1 MSRGEEHHR
10 YMAYLPVY
18 GMFIMN
24 KLYIRALS
32 MLIICAIA
40 LLYGCPPPSD
50 SEIRVTVMGPGEN
63 TTDLTPEE
71 IRALARREAELWWY
85 TSLPEDEA
93 QQYLQVFEAEY
104 PYITTHLVRGSTFEI
119 VRRIDRELAR
129 GQVWADVIHVLD
141 PGVFDDLRR
150 RGELYPYESPHARHL
165 PAAYQEPG
173 QWAAMRAVT
182 ICIAYDERRLRE
194 DEVPHTWP
202 ELLDPRWKGRIG
214 LKDAQTG
221 GSAYAQYY
229 LLREEYGASFWR
241 QMAAQRPRLFRS
253 SADTLAALSSGEIDI
268 AGGILGY
275 SVHQAQAAGAPI
287 KAVWPRDGV
296 PMTIGPLAVLSRAP
310 HPHAAMLFMDFALS
324 QKGQQA
330 MVDISSCYSLRDDI
344 APPPG
349 RPPLS
354 QLNIL
359 TQDGSWSE
367 YRTRQE
373 RLQSEYSR
381 LFHPE
386 SE

>member
-1 MSRGEEHHR
+1 MKRGIRHH
-10 YMAYLPVY
+10 V
-18 GMFIMN
+18 N
-24 KLYIRALS
+24 S
-32 MLIICAIA
+32 SAIA
-40 LLYGCPPPSD
+40 RTFASALRAVTAAALAALALALAGCPPPGD
-50 SEIRVTVMGPGEN
+50 NEIRVTVSGTGDN
-63 TTDLTPEE
+63 SADLTREE
-71 IRALARREAELWWY
+71 IVSLARREAKLWWY
-85 TSLPEDEA
+85 TSLPESEA
-93 QQYLQVFEAEY
+93 REFLRRFQVQH
-104 PYITTHLVRGSTFEI
+104 PYITVHLVRGSTFEI

-129 GQVWADVIHVLD
+129 GQVQADVVHVLD

-150 RGELYPYESPHARHL
+150 RGELYAYESPDA
-165 PAAYQEPG
+165 PAIPAQYQEPG

-182 ICIAYDERRLRE
+182 VCIAFDTRRLTLE
-194 DEVPHTWP
+194 EVPQTWP
-202 ELLDPRWKGRIG
+202 ELLEERWRGRIG

-241 QMAAQRPRLFRS
+241 SMAAQNPHLFRS
-253 SADTLAALSSGEIDI
+253 SADTLRALEAGDIDL

-275 SVHQAQAAGAPI
+275 SVYQAALEGQPVQ
-287 KAVWPRDGV
+287 AVWPRDGV

-310 HPHAAMLFMDFALS
+310 HPHAAILFVDYALS
-324 QKGQQA
+324 RAGQQA
-330 MVDISSCYSLRDDI
+330 IVEISSCFSLRADVS
-344 APPPG
+344 PPPG

-354 QLNIL
+354 ELNIL
-359 TQDGSWSE
+359 TQEGSWSE